1 MVKSVFANVKPSILE
16 WARVSSGILLQE
28 AAISMNKTI
37 ETLSNWENGSSSPTI
52 PQLRELA
59 ILYKRP
65 LSVFYLQEIPAK
77 FQVISDFR
85 RTPENRSRQFSPELT
100 QEIRFAHQRRELAK
114 ELLED
119 ISDEVTPFTF
129 RLNMSINPEKAA
141 DMVRD
146 FFGYSNV
153 SLGYKSDPTGR
164 TGFKNWRQSIETKG
178 ALVFQT
184 TRIPSDEA
192 SGFALAYDELPTI
205 VINRK
210 DAPVRRL
217 FSMIHELAHL
227 ALRKSGVS
235 EFDVESARPPEDA
248 QLEVFCNRIAA
259 SVLMPQQ
266 IFLAENLITKHSND
280 ANWSD
285 GDIKSLAN
293 RYNVSKETVLL
304 RLLSFEKTTKEFYL
318 IKKKQYQ
325 EEYEQ
330 KKSELGPTKKIE
342 MKRNMPQE
350 ALSNFGETFIGIVMQ
365 NYYQERLT
373 LSEVSGYL
381 GLRTQHVEKLQHK
394 LGAN

>member
-1 MVKSVFANVKPSILE
+1 M
-16 WARVSSGILLQE
+16 
-28 AAISMNKTI
+28 
-37 ETLSNWENGSSSPTI
+37 
-52 PQLRELA
+52 
-59 ILYKRP
+59 
-65 LSVFYLQEIPAK
+65 
-77 FQVISDFR
+77 
-85 RTPENRSRQFSPELT
+85 
-100 QEIRFAHQRRELAK
+100 
-114 ELLED
+114 
-119 ISDEVTPFTF
+119 
-129 RLNMSINPEKAA
+129 
-141 DMVRD
+141 
-146 FFGYSNV
+146 
-153 SLGYKSDPTGR
+153 
-164 TGFKNWRQSIETKG
+164 
-178 ALVFQT
+178 
-184 TRIPSDEA
+184 
-192 SGFALAYDELPTI
+192 AYDEVPTI